1 MKLPIAIAI
10 AIALLSGVG
19 AFAQSTP
26 AQEKTQQTMSGTTE
40 HQCMMETD
48 NAAWASLEL
57 TKEQMTKVQA
67 AQTTCKSECAA
78 MDAHAAPMDKAA
90 HQAKMDRH
98 MTTIKETLTTEQ
110 LTKWQNW
117 CAARTVKS
125 TNK

>member
-1 MKLPIAIAI
+1 MKLPIAI

-78 MDAHAAPMDKAA
+78 MDAKSAPMDKAG
-90 HQAKMDRH
+90 HQDKMDRH
-98 MTTIKETLTTEQ
+98 MATIKETLTKDQ
-110 LTKWQNW
+110 YAKWQTW
-117 CAARTVKS
+117 CAGRTVKS
-125 TNK
+125 TK

>member
-1 MKLPIAIAI
+1 MKLPIAI

-57 TKEQMTKVQA
+57 TKEQMTKVEA
-67 AQTTCKSECAA
+67 AQTTCKSECAKMMNDGA
-78 MDAHAAPMDKAA
+78 RAETKAT
-90 HQAKMDRH
+90 HQAQMDRH
-98 MTTIKETLTTEQ
+98 MATIKETLTKDQ
-110 LTKWQNW
+110 YAKWQTW
-117 CAARTVKS
+117 CAGRTVKS
-125 TNK
+125 TK